1 MEEKALS
8 ANANNNPTAIKL
20 LVAFFLLVPGSLMG
34 KTFYEGLPS
43 VMQRDQALKKT
54 LQQAIHRQE
63 RAGSKNPVTLKS
75 LRFESAYKGKQVT
88 VSYDFKGQTKQR
100 VYMIYKPVFGH
111 WFITREVKE
120 K

>member
-1 MEEKALS
+1 MS
-8 ANANNNPTAIKL
+8 ANANNNPTVIKL

-34 KTFYEGLPS
+34 KTFYDGLPS
-43 VMQRDQALKKT
+43 VMQRDQALRER
-54 LQQAIHRQE
+54 LHREIHRQE